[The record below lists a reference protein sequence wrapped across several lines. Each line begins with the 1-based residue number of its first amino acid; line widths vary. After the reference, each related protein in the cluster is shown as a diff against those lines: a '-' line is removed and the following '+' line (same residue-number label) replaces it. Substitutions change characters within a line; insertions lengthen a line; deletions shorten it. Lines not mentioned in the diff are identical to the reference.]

1 MAANYKEKKRDLTVI
16 DRLALCGVA
25 VMGRD
30 YALDAYRMSHNI
42 KTENPASLGQMVS
55 RWLNSDKAKAFLND
69 VKQLY
74 ADTLLS
80 NADEGEELSER
91 QLTRIIERGIVTEKD
106 PKRQSDMSLKLM
118 QWRKDAKA
126 EEPERERRSYV
137 LPFVSYCRTCRL
149 MAAYRVVFKD
159 PDIKA
164 EEFVNRAA
172 KEPARMIEES
182 RKAQKA
188 ARERILSGKKKSG
201 DNGDSEAL
209 GWIFSKLGITIE
221 DCYDIIDFLKRQ
233 KEGKNDAIPYWKK

>member
-42 KTENPASLGQMVS
+42 KTENPVSLGQMVS
-55 RWLNSDKAKAFLND
+55 RWLNSDKAKEFLNE

-126 EEPERERRSYV
+126 VVAEDERRKFVLSYR
-137 LPFVSYCRTCRL
+137 SICRICPL
-149 MAAYRVVFKD
+149 MATFISVSQGTTVQ
-159 PDIKA
+159 P
-164 EEFVNRAA
+164 A
-172 KEPARMIEES
+172 KMIEES
-182 RKAQKA
+182 RKAQEA
-188 ARERILSGKKKSG
+188 ARERILSGKKESG
-201 DNGDSEAL
+201 DDKRAEAL
-209 GWIFSKLGITIE
+209 GWLFSSLGLTDT
-221 DCYDIIDFLKRQ
+221 DCYDILDFLKRQ
-233 KEGKNDAIPYWKK
+233 NEGKNDAIPYWKK